1 MMKFAEAWNEGVT
14 VFGLYCVF
22 VGTVVLLGALLYRK
36 IKAQSGNRFVAGCV
50 VATFAA
56 LAHVAY
62 PTSAEKNPDDP
73 RERIT
78 FLQTDPEIKYLIDKG
93 SWVSNN
99 VVHLEFQTYLLPR
112 SAPLFLD
119 YISKAEP
126 PDSNNFTTHL
136 SGTVESLTALPEADL
151 HVIEFE
157 FENAISNRWVFY
169 TTYTPGPNVHT
180 NGVAVA
186 EFIKATKYDNV
197 AVPKRSTIWENGK
210 RIYPSAEKINLLEE
224 IGEETNND

>member
-1 MMKFAEAWNEGVT
+1 MKFAEAWNEGVA

-22 VGTVVLLGALLYRK
+22 IGIVVLLGALLYRK

-50 VATFAA
+50 VAAFAA

-78 FLQTDPEIKYLIDKG
+78 FLQTDPEIKYLIDEG

-99 VVHLEFQTYLLPR
+99 VVHLEFSTRLLPS

-119 YISKAEP
+119 YIPKTEP
-126 PDSNNFTTHL
+126 PESNNYSTYL
-136 SGTVESLTALPEADL
+136 AGTVESVSNT
-151 HVIEFE
+151 VEFT
-157 FENAISNRWVFY
+157 FEGAISNRWVFY

-186 EFIKATKYDNV
+186 EFMKATKYDNV
-197 AVPKRSTIWENGK
+197 AVPKRSTIWEGGE
-210 RIYPSAEKINLLEE
+210 RIYPTDERVDLLDAL
-224 IGEETNND
+224 GEETDNAGTN